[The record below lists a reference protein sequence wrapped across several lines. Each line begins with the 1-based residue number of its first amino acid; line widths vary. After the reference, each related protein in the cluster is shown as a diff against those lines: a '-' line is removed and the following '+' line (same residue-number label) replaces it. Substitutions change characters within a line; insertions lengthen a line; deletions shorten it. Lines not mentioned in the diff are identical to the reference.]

1 MSLPS
6 WAVAVITIGAAAILA
21 VSIDYL
27 ISLLTRESFDPAGK
41 FCFITGGSTGLGK
54 ALAEELVKGGASVCI
69 VARRTEELEK
79 AVKEIET
86 YKKSPAQKVL
96 YISADVTSKQDIV
109 RAFDTAEVKMG
120 RNPDFVCCCAGA
132 SYPKFFLDS
141 SLDEFDHLIH
151 LNYLGQAY
159 TAHQAALRMRDSKIK
174 DGKIVFVSSVL
185 GILSFAGYTTYA
197 PTKYAVRGLADS
209 LRNELKQYGIGV
221 HIFFP
226 GGIESPGFDIENLTK
241 PEVTKAIEGAND
253 PQTPKECAQSLMKGL
268 HSGNYMIMTDF
279 IGEIL
284 RAVSRGVSPSNN
296 FILDS
301 IFSIIGQPIASGYAI
316 YMDYLVRSLNKPKS
330 K

>member
-27 ISLLTRESFDPAGK
+27 ISLLTRESFNPAGRN
-41 FCFITGGSTGLGK
+41 CFITGGSSGLGK
-54 ALAEELVKGGASVCI
+54 ALAEELVKGGADVCI

-79 AVKEIET
+79 AVKEIE
-86 YKKSPAQKVL
+86 
-96 YISADVTSKQDIV
+96 QDML

-141 SLDEFDHLIH
+141 TLDEVDHLIN

-159 TAHQAALRMRDSKIK
+159 AAHVIEN
-174 DGKIVFVSSVL
+174 GKIVFVSSML
-185 GILSFAGYTTYA
+185 GILSFAGYATYS
-197 PTKYAVRGLADS
+197 PTKYAIRGLADT

-226 GGIESPGFDIENLTK
+226 GGIESPGFDTENLTK
-241 PEVTKAIEGAND
+241 PEVTKAIEGANT
-253 PQTPKECAQSLMKGL
+253 PQTSKECAKSLMKGL
-268 HSGNYMIMTDF
+268 HTGNYMIMTDF

-301 IFSIIGQPIASGYAI
+301 ILSIIGQPIASGYAI
-316 YMDYLVRSLNKPKS
+316 YMDYLVKSLNKPKT